1 MGLLDFLK
9 KLSPPAPPVNNP
21 TLAMEPQCVRHRWF
35 TLRLPLGWRFT
46 EADGFRAT
54 ASGPGGCSAD
64 FFLAIINKEKALE
77 PEEFEQNRKVFVQLM
92 GAGHLDGK
100 TGGETM
106 LPTGVAWMETIDTY
120 RQKRRLR
127 IALLNT
133 RPRNR
138 ELSPAIL
145 QVTCTIPE
153 AAADDGFGAERFE
166 VLRTALRSI
175 EWT

>member
-1 MGLLDFLK
+1 MGLLDILK
-9 KLSPPAPPVNNP
+9 KLSPPAGNP
-21 TLAMEPQCVRHRWF
+21 TLAMEPQCVRHKWF

-46 EADGFRAT
+46 QADGFNAT
-54 ASGPGGCSAD
+54 ASGPGGCSVD
-64 FFLAIINKEKALE
+64 FFLAIINKAKGLE
-77 PEEFEQNRKVFVQLM
+77 PDGFEQNRKVFVQLM

-100 TGGETM
+100 TEGETI
-106 LPTGVAWMETIDTY
+106 LPTGVAWMETVDTY

-127 IALLNT
+127 IALLDT
-133 RPRNR
+133 RPRNQ

-145 QVTCTIPE
+145 QVTCAIPE
-153 AAADDGFGAERFE
+153 ATADDGFGAERFE